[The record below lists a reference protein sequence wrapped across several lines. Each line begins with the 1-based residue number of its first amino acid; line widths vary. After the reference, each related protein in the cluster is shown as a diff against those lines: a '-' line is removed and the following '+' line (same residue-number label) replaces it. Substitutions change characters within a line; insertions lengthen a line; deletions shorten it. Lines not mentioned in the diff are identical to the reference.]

1 MPAYPGEERHSVIAG
16 GRRRPAG
23 LVLLATLAVA
33 TYVFGLGSQH
43 IPKNGDEYAYEH
55 VTRLTAASGALLPLR
70 SDLPTLR
77 NTKPPALFWQGIAST
92 NGGRAWTLVRL
103 RYPSVLYT
111 LLIAALVS
119 LVALRLSGQPQTAWT
134 ALLCFL
140 AFYSTYRY
148 GRPFLTNAPETF
160 WLFLP
165 FAVLLLRPAAARS
178 RVVVPVLLGLAIG
191 IGLLYKSF
199 ALALPVGLA
208 LAWWYGRLREA
219 PAGTSRA
226 RDAGKVALA
235 LSIALATFASWFAL
249 DPDPAAVWRDFV
261 LRENAGKFDLPGGYL
276 PRLLWGASSLWSLAL
291 AYPANAGLLAFAVM
305 ALFVVGW
312 RRRRGQSPGEGLL
325 WVLVGVYLLV
335 FAIPSQRSGRYLLPA
350 MPALAVLLAL
360 AWERIGRWVFVV
372 SLAAEGLALALVGL
386 LALRLQQAA
395 PAAAPSPALWALLA
409 VAAAA
414 ILAGLRSPALTRS
427 LALATVFVAYLALA
441 LLLRP
446 LDGPAGRY
454 DARAQASARG
464 RQVWVPYDFIAK
476 EERYRFLLP
485 GADVVGYPQEPG
497 LSADQVM
504 ARGPLVAVQVPL
516 RGSAC
521 AGCTVLG
528 RRLDLRG
535 RQTAAELREI
545 LGGRLSPAL
554 LVEELLVR
562 PPAPGTAT
570 DEAVATAR

>member
-1 MPAYPGEERHSVIAG
+1 VAASRAERPPVVAG
-16 GRRRPAG
+16 SGRRLAG
-23 LVLLATLAVA
+23 LVLVAPFAVA
-33 TYVFGLGSQH
+33 TYFYGLDSQH

-70 SDLPTLR
+70 SDQPTLR
-77 NTKPPALFWQGIAST
+77 NTKPPLLFWQGIAST
-92 NGGRAWTLVRL
+92 DGGRAWTLVRL

-111 LLIAALVS
+111 LLTAALAS
-119 LVALRLSGQPQTAWT
+119 LVALRLSGRPETAAT

-165 FAVLLLRPAAARS
+165 FAGLLLRPAAARS
-178 RVVVPVLLGLAIG
+178 RVAVPALLGLTVG

-199 ALALPVGLA
+199 ALVLPVGLA
-208 LAWWYGRLREA
+208 LAWWYRGLRDAAE
-219 PAGTSRA
+219 TSWT

-291 AYPANAGLLAFAVM
+291 GYPANAGLLAFAVL
-305 ALFVVGW
+305 ALFVVAW
-312 RRRRGQSPGEGLL
+312 RRRRVPSAGEKLL

-372 SLAAEGLALALVGL
+372 SLAAEALVIALVGL

-395 PAAAPSPALWALLA
+395 PAAAASPALWAVLA
-409 VAAAA
+409 VSAVV
-414 ILAGLRSPALTRS
+414 ILAGLVSPALTRS
-427 LALATVFVAYLALA
+427 LALAAVFIAYLALA

-446 LDGPAGRY
+446 LDGPAGQY
-454 DARAQASARG
+454 EARAQASARG
-464 RQVWVPYDFIAK
+464 RRVFVPSDFIAK

-485 GADVVGYPQEPG
+485 GADVVGYPEVGG
-497 LSADQVM
+497 LSADQAM

-516 RGSAC
+516 HGGAC

-554 LVEELLVR
+554 LVEELLVQT
-562 PPAPGTAT
+562 PAAESAPDGAI
-570 DEAVATAR
+570 AGAR